1 MQACTPER
9 LFFIAMSN
17 RAHARHIFP
26 SLKLSFGF
34 QSGPTLFLVVLSVRY
49 AQLVR
54 AHRNSNGKSATR
66 SQIRLRRVA
75 V

>member
-9 LFFIAMSN
+9 LFLSLGPIG
-17 RAHARHIFP
+17 HTRHILP
-26 SLKLSFGF
+26 TLKLSFGF